1 MKISVPDASNYLKGL
16 LLLIRKDRKISEEEH
31 ELMARV
37 GKNLGFEKNFVE
49 NAIHEI
55 LDNKYITVI
64 PPEFSSREIAEKLNL
79 MIAYNASTGE
89 SVGTTWA
96 DPDGNVSMLI
106 PTGNVIA
113 AFAYGTAET
122 DLVWLFYSPDGVWQA
137 SNENTMYISVSEG
150 SVSALSPIG

>member
-1 MKISVPDASNYLKGL
+1 MKISVPFSCNYLKGL

-64 PPEFSSREIAEKLNL
+64 PPEFSSREIAEKFLKDGLVLAASDNEIHPEEERWLLSVAARNNIDEAWFIGEKKNL
-79 MIAYNASTGE
+79 KFRTE
-89 SVGTTWA
+89 SVHKLEA
-96 DPDGNVSMLI
+96 DTLQVN
-106 PTGNVIA
+106 
-113 AFAYGTAET
+113 Y
-122 DLVWLFYSPDGVWQA
+122 
-137 SNENTMYISVSEG
+137 
-150 SVSALSPIG
+150 

>member
-64 PPEFSSREIAEKLNL
+64 PPEFSSREIAEKFLKDGLVLAASDNEIHPEEERWLLSVAARNNIDEAWFLGEKKNL
-79 MIAYNASTGE
+79 KFRNE
-89 SVGTTWA
+89 SVHKLEA
-96 DPDGNVSMLI
+96 DTLQVS
-106 PTGNVIA
+106 
-113 AFAYGTAET
+113 Y
-122 DLVWLFYSPDGVWQA
+122 
-137 SNENTMYISVSEG
+137 
-150 SVSALSPIG
+150 